1 MTPRPAATS
10 SAQPAAPGVLVIL
23 GASGDLTKRL
33 LMPALL
39 NLACDRLLPEGFA
52 IVGMGRD
59 ELSTEEFR
67 ARLRGDI
74 ANFGTRPTFDQER
87 WNWLESRIHYVA
99 GDFDDAGAFTRL
111 RALVDTVASEVQAA
125 GNTLLYLAISPD
137 FFALVNRQLDVAGFT
152 RMEGSRRIIVE
163 KPFGR
168 DLDSARALNQ
178 SLLAHW
184 PEEEIYRIDHYLGK
198 ETVQNLLAFRL
209 ANGMFAPLWNAR
221 HIDHIQIS
229 ATETV
234 GVETRGGLSLIH
246 I

>member
-1 MTPRPAATS
+1 MSSRSAATS
-10 SAQPAAPGVLVIL
+10 AAKPAAPGVLVVL

-52 IVGMGRD
+52 VVGMGRD

-67 ARLRGDI
+67 ARLRTDI
-74 ANFGTRPTFDQER
+74 AKFGTRPSLDQER
-87 WNWLESRIHYVA
+87 WGWLESRIHYLA

-111 RALVDTVASEVQAA
+111 RTLVDAVGAEVGAA

-137 FFALVNRQLDVAGFT
+137 FFALVNRQLDAAGFT
-152 RMEGSRRIIVE
+152 RLPGEKRIIVE

-168 DLDSARALNQ
+168 DLDSARALNKA
-178 SLLAHW
+178 LLAHW

-198 ETVQNLLAFRL
+198 ETVQNPVSYTHLTL
-209 ANGMFAPLWNAR
+209 PT
-221 HIDHIQIS
+221 IYS
-229 ATETV
+229 V
-234 GVETRGGLSLIH
+234 
-246 I
+246 